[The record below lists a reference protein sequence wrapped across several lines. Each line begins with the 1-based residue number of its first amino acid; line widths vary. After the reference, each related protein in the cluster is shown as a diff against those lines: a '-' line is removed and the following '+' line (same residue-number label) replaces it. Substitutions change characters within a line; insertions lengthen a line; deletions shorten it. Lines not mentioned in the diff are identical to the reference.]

1 MPHEPGHTTD
11 TMETNDNG
19 NTYTIAGTNQPYQGN
34 VINIG
39 GNLYTTSGNTLEY
52 NSQRLNETVT
62 VNPTN
67 QLNTTINDNPVVE
80 TFVSSVS
87 PRYRT
92 LGGVQIP
99 GQTDNL
105 GFLNAGVPL
114 HRHAD
119 GTVMIGH
126 DPNEMGVTVV
136 IAESENVRQG
146 NTIRT
151 PLSTRSSNSQR
162 MPSQRAASTSRTSP
176 RSTGGGMSGR
186 GSGGGGGGG
195 Y

>member
-1 MPHEPGHTTD
+1 MPGHTNATNE
-11 TMETNDNG
+11 METNDNG

-62 VNPTN
+62 VNPMNPINTN
-67 QLNTTINDNPVVE
+67 IDDNPVVE
-80 TFVSSVS
+80 TFVSTMT

-92 LGGVQIP
+92 LNRQQIT

-105 GFLNAGVPL
+105 GFLNTGVPL

-119 GTVMIGH
+119 GTIMIGH
-126 DPNEMGVTVV
+126 NPDEMGEIVV
-136 IAESENVRQG
+136 VAESENVRQG
-146 NTIRT
+146 NTVRS
-151 PLSTRSSNSQR
+151 PLSTRSNTQR
-162 MPSQRAASTSRTSP
+162 MPSQRNTNTSGMGGTGGGG
-176 RSTGGGMSGR
+176 STGGG
-186 GSGGGGGGG
+186 